1 MTQLKE
7 KLLDSSR
14 YVKNIIGEEKVSI
27 GMILGSGLG
36 VMAKELSDPITIEYK
51 DIPNFPVSTV
61 PGHAGTLVTG
71 YLEGKRVMVMN
82 GRFHYYEGH
91 SMDTLVFPVQMMK
104 MLGIKDLLVTN
115 AAGCVNTSWSQGD
128 LMVISDHIKLIADNP
143 LRGENDENIGERF
156 FDMSSAYSK
165 DLRALANK
173 CAGKIGV
180 NLREGIYQFF
190 SGPSFETPAE
200 VRFARICGA
209 DAVGMSTVPEVIAA
223 SHMKMRVLGISC
235 LTNMAS
241 GILSEPL
248 NHLEVLETGKK
259 VMKTFSALVKE
270 IVKEWTI
277 S

>member
-7 KLLDSSR
+7 KLLDSSK

-165 DLRALANK
+165 DLRTLANK